1 LSTLAPDK
9 RRDAPQ
15 GFTLAE
21 ILIAIAIFAL
31 LVSVVMGSFSGVFSQ
46 TESLALQRA
55 NMDMARSCFTRLAID
70 LSNIYVEKAPF
81 YKPSELAEPSIYRFL
96 ATAAS
101 NAADSEILLQFA
113 SRAHIDF
120 SGQGKQGIAVI
131 RYYLEPMVTQ
141 DTATFRLRRSDA
153 LVYGDELPEIK
164 SDPILCENIVTVKF
178 ECLDADGETHEEWD
192 SSSQDQGSA
201 TPRAVR
207 IRLELFTPDGPAL
220 YETLLALPLWRPASG
235 KV

>member
-1 LSTLAPDK
+1 MSTLAHSK
-9 RRDAPQ
+9 KQYALA

-55 NMDMARSCFTRLAID
+55 NMDMARSCFTRLDID

-81 YKPSELAEPSIYRFL
+81 FKPPELSEPSIYRFL
-96 ATAAS
+96 AAAAS
-101 NAADSEILLQFA
+101 DARDSEVLLQFA

-120 SGQGKQGIAVI
+120 SGQGQQGIAVI

-141 DTATFRLRRSDA
+141 DTPTFRLRRSDA
-153 LVYGDELPEIK
+153 LVYGDELPDIK

-178 ECLDADGETHEEWD
+178 ECLDAEGETHEEWD
-192 SSSQDQGSA
+192 SSSQDQDYA

-207 IRLELFTPDGPAL
+207 IRLGLFTPDGPSV
-220 YETLLALPLWRPASG
+220 YETVVPLPLWRPASG

>member
-1 LSTLAPDK
+1 MAHDK
-9 RRDAPQ
+9 KPYAIE

-55 NMDMARSCFTRLAID
+55 NMDMARSCFTRLSID

-81 YKPSELAEPSIYRFL
+81 YKPPELEEPSIYRFL
-96 ATAAS
+96 AAAAS
-101 NAADSEILLQFA
+101 DATDPEVLLQFA

-120 SGQGKQGIAVI
+120 SGQGQQGIAVI

-141 DTATFRLRRSDA
+141 DTPTFRLRRSDA
-153 LVYGDELPEIK
+153 LVYAGELPEIK
-164 SDPILCENIVTVKF
+164 SDPILCENIVAMEF
-178 ECLDADGETHEEWD
+178 ACLDAEGEPHEEWD
-192 SSSQDQGSA
+192 SSSQDQGYA

-207 IRLELFTPDGPAL
+207 IRLGLFTPGGPSV
-220 YETLLALPLWRPASG
+220 YETVVPLPLWRPASG